1 MKKPSYEDLEQR
13 ITELENK
20 AKRYAEK
27 KNDDKY
33 RILFEKAKDA
43 ILIIENK
50 KFIDCNQTAVD
61 MLGYK
66 NKTQVLFTHPSEISP
81 VTQPDGKDSFAKAE
95 EMMGFA
101 LKNGSHIF
109 EWENIRA
116 NGDVFPVEVLLTTIS
131 NKKGKRI
138 LHTIW
143 RDITQRKHEE
153 NARQKEKE
161 TLSTVLESTPHGIA
175 MIDNKG
181 QYLYINSYFTR
192 ITGYTLNDIPTKE
205 DWFEKAYPDRDLRK
219 KASLAW
225 GNDSNHPPG
234 YGKNREFKI
243 KCKNGQFKHMEFR
256 STFLKGL
263 KISVLT
269 DVTSRKKSEEMIREK
284 DRLQGVLELSGAVC
298 HEMNQPLMSIQ
309 GYFDLILMDISPDN
323 RFYSKIGKIQVQI
336 DRLSN
341 ITKKLM
347 EISRYETKDYL
358 KEKIVD
364 LAKASTNKKESI
376 DR

>member
-1 MKKPSYEDLEQR
+1 MAKKPTYENLEQR
-13 ITELENK
+13 ISELESE
-20 AKRYAEK
+20 AKRYAVQ

-33 RILFEKAKDA
+33 RILFEKSKDA
-43 ILIIENK
+43 ILIIENE
-50 KFIDCNQTAVD
+50 KFIDCNQAAVD
-61 MLGYK
+61 MLGYI
-66 NKTQVLFTHPSEISP
+66 NKTQLLLTHPSKISP
-81 VTQPDGKDSFAKAE
+81 DTQPDGKNSFIKAE

-101 LKNGSHIF
+101 LENGSHVF
-109 EWENIRA
+109 EWDHIRA
-116 NGDVFPVEVLLTTIS
+116 NGEVFPVEVLLTTIS
-131 NKKGKRI
+131 HKKGKRI

-143 RDITQRKHEE
+143 RDITQRKQAE

-161 TLSTVLESTPHGIA
+161 TLSTILESTPHGIA

-181 QYLYINSYFTR
+181 QYLYINSYFTK
-192 ITGYTLNDIPTKE
+192 ITGYTLKDIPTKE
-205 DWFEKAYPDRDLRK
+205 DWFKKAYPDRDHRK

-225 GNDSNHPPG
+225 SNDSNHSG
-234 YGKNREFKI
+234 HGKNREFKI
-243 KCKNGQFKHMEFR
+243 KCKNGQFKHIEFR

-269 DVTSRKKSEEMIREK
+269 DVTSRKQSEEMIREK

-309 GYFDLILMDISPDN
+309 GYFDLILMEISEDSPL
-323 RFYSKIGKIQVQI
+323 YSKIGKIHVQI

-364 LAKASTNKKESI
+364 LAKASTAK
-376 DR
+376 RV